1 MRASGGVRG
10 GTRRRIDLRACDAD
24 DSGVAARGVW
34 WAVNGASSQ
43 RGAGCEQDSLL
54 EGWGDPRFAV
64 VKMDVEG
71 RESAACSKGGSWPSP
86 THAPLIRWSRRR
98 VRRAQRRRLRG
109 VLSKVLS
116 SSPRPSLPLLTPPA
130 ALATARRTAPL
141 LALAAALPLRR
152 AQAAARRGV
161 LARGCLAAHGHRAS
175 PTWL

>member
-1 MRASGGVRG
+1 MRG

-71 RESAACSKGGSWPSP
+71 RESAACSRAVAGPSRLTSPSFAGPGAECDVLKGGGSEEYSFP
-86 THAPLIRWSRRR
+86 RR
-98 VRRAQRRRLRG
+98 G
-109 VLSKVLS
+109 HPCPCS
-116 SSPRPSLPLLTPPA
+116 PLLLLSPPPGGQRLFSRSPPRFLYAELKQPHVEACWREA
-130 ALATARRTAPL
+130 ALRRTATARR
-141 LALAAALPLRR
+141 
-152 AQAAARRGV
+152 RRGCERR
-161 LARGCLAAHGHRAS
+161 LAHGA
-175 PTWL
+175 WL